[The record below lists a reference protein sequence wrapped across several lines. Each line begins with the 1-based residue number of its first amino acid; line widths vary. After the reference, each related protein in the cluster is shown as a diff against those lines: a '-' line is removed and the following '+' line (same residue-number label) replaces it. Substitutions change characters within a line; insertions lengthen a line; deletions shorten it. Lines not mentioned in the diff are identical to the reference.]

1 MIFRF
6 FDKLNCYNIII
17 SGGMNMDLKQLRD
30 NIDTIDSQ
38 ILSLFLERME
48 LCRNVAEYKKA
59 NNLPVFQGGREDE
72 VIRRIREQTGDANL
86 ENGTAALF
94 TTIMDISKHLQ
105 NQALLDN
112 APDYVFS
119 EPDFINASE
128 IGCQGTSG
136 ANSEAAAK
144 MIFGNKPVKF
154 YHSFEDVFKAVESGE
169 IQYGVL
175 PIHNSTAGSVTATYD
190 LMGKYSTYIVR
201 TVCVEINHCLAA
213 KAPIKPEEISC
224 VYSHPQALAQCSDYL
239 TAHGLKSKDYGN
251 TATAA
256 EFVKA
261 SQESDRLAAICSRDC
276 AEALGLHII
285 SDTVADC
292 PVNRT
297 KFICIS
303 KNLQVM
309 PDADTI
315 SVMLQIPHTQGSLYR
330 MLTKFYI
337 NGMNLCK
344 LESRPVRDGSFEVM
358 FYLDFTGKVTDRHV
372 KALMTDL
379 SNNLKYFRFLG
390 TFREE

>member
-1 MIFRF
+1 MIFHF

-30 NIDTIDSQ
+30 NIDMIDSQ
-38 ILSLFLERME
+38 ILSLFLDRME
-48 LCRNVAEYKKA
+48 LCRSVAEYKKA
-59 NNLPVFQGGREDE
+59 NALPVFQGGREDE

-112 APDYVFS
+112 APDYDFS
-119 EPDFINASE
+119 EPDFINAAE

-136 ANSEAAAK
+136 ANSETAAK
-144 MIFGNKPVKF
+144 MIFGDKPVKF
-154 YHSFEDVFKAVESGE
+154 FHSFEDVFKAVESGE

-213 KAPIKPEEISC
+213 KSPIKPEEISC
-224 VYSHPQALAQCSDYL
+224 VYSHPQALAQCADYI

-261 SQESDRLAAICSRDC
+261 SRETDRFAAVCSKDC

-379 SNNLKYFRFLG
+379 STNLEYFRFLG